1 VYRTTQPYL
10 TLPFFSII
18 FEKSFVLDKII
29 FQQIKNELLN
39 GSVKKGHPFK
49 YFTLSTLHQGQP
61 RQRTV
66 VLRKVQPGPQLLFY
80 TDRRS
85 SKVEQIKQNPNVSAL
100 FYHPKKMMQL
110 QIGGRADIKENPEML
125 RKIWKSIPAKAKK
138 DYTTVLPP
146 GVKTDNP
153 DELEYLTEQNH
164 FCMVEIQPTRI
175 EYLKLNQPYHLR
187 LEFLKTGG
195 EWDGTFL
202 IP

>member
-1 VYRTTQPYL
+1 M
-10 TLPFFSII
+10 
-18 FEKSFVLDKII
+18 EKLV
-29 FQQIKNELLN
+29 FQQIKNEIIN

-49 YFTLSTLHQGQP
+49 YFTLSTIWNEKP

-66 VLRKVQPGPQLLFY
+66 VLRKVQPNLHLLFY
-80 TDRRS
+80 TDKRS
-85 SKVEQIKQNPNVSAL
+85 SKVEQIKQNPIVSAL
-100 FYHPKKMMQL
+100 FYHPKKMIQL
-110 QIGGRADIKENPEML
+110 QVEGKASVKENPEML

-146 GVKTDNP
+146 GVKAEHPED
-153 DELEYLTEQNH
+153 LEYLTENNY

-175 EYLKLNQPYHLR
+175 EYLKLGQPHHLR
-187 LEFLKTGG
+187 VEYVRSGN